1 MKKINLL
8 ILLLFVG
15 AMFVQYGCGDDTPPP
30 PPPKKEEPKDTIK
43 DTTTKD
49 PINLKFILGVKT
61 YNVITAGTSKA
72 NYDAAENQTI
82 IFIEGAND
90 KDNTPIFLELK
101 IPGKVVGSTS
111 FPNLTVSL
119 GEGDPSSVTYRLYQG
134 DPNAPNKFTVTITK
148 YGEVGDYIEGTFT
161 GTLITNTNPTLTKNG
176 YFKVKRGVDF

>member
-30 PPPKKEEPKDTIK
+30 PPKKEEPKDTIK
-43 DTTTKD
+43 DTITKD

-61 YNVITAGTSKA
+61 FNVRTAGTSKA
-72 NYDAAENQTI
+72 NYDAGQNQTI
-82 IFIEGAND
+82 IFLEGSND
-90 KDNTPIFLELK
+90 GDNTPIFLELK
-101 IPGKVVGSTS
+101 IPGNAVGSTS
-111 FPNLTVSL
+111 FPNLTVQL
-119 GEGDPSSVTYRLYQG
+119 GEGDPSTITYRDYAG

-161 GTLITNTNPTLTKNG
+161 GTLLRSLNPTPTKDG